1 MRAAMAIHDE
11 LVRTAIREH
20 RGHLVEMG
28 REGDSV
34 LAVFPWAADAVTAA
48 ATIQRQFRRQDWPV
62 GAELRIRIAV
72 HTGEAE
78 LRDGHYYGQA
88 VYRCARLLAAGNG
101 GQVLLS
107 LSARQVAVDSLPD
120 GVSLIDQGEHRL
132 KDLVRPERIYQLA
145 DEHAPPDL
153 RPIRSLDRRLTN
165 LPTQLT
171 ELIGRER
178 ALADLAEAR
187 TKARLIT
194 LTGAGG
200 SGKTRLAL
208 ELAAGAEEPDGVWLI
223 ELGSLSDHASVVS
236 AVGRV
241 LGLVEHPGRSGT
253 ESAVDQLS
261 GRELLLVLDNCEH
274 LVTAVAELV
283 EKLLEGCPALRVLAT
298 SREPL
303 GLPGEVTWPV
313 PALREEDAAALFLR
327 RAREHRPDLPDDEGA
342 RRLAAQVCAR
352 LDCLPLA
359 LELAA
364 AQADALSLP
373 AIVARLED
381 RFVLL
386 SRGSRTA
393 PARQQTLRSTVE
405 WSHNLLASD
414 ERLLLRRLSVF
425 TGTFDLAAA
434 EAVGAGGELALAAVV
449 PFLALLVR
457 KSLLVPTESRYQM
470 HETIREF
477 AREKLEESGEAPDV
491 QGRLALYLL
500 DRIERRIP
508 GRSAEWLDE
517 VEVEHGNLQSALAWA
532 TETNPPLALR
542 LAHRAFDFWNV
553 RGHVAEGR
561 AAVEAALAAAPDSG
575 ADSAQCRIDSAAF
588 AYLQGEAPEALLRL
602 GRALAAGQSAGDD
615 RVTGRALFMTG
626 LVEAATGAPV
636 RAEAHL
642 EEALSLWQ
650 TMGDGRMEAEVLHQM
665 GLLAGSRGDLA
676 AAEQLFAR
684 SLELR
689 HRAGHDDEAHITL
702 TFLAAVRVAGGG
714 IEGARSAIRQSL
726 ESGLRLGDRRAA
738 WTLDVC
744 SWIAAADSN
753 PARALTLAG
762 AAARMHEVAGSKPT
776 PAWLALTDSFLR
788 AGRAGLPPTESALAW
803 ESGAV
808 LSYLEAIAYGL
819 EAPGGAGG
827 AED

>member
-1 MRAAMAIHDE
+1 MRAAMALHDE
-11 LVRTAIREH
+11 LVRAAIEKH

-48 ATIQRQFRRQDWPV
+48 ATIQRHIQRQAWPV
-62 GAELRIRIAV
+62 GAELRLRIAV

-120 GVSLIDQGEHRL
+120 GISLIDHGEHRL

-145 DEHAPPDL
+145 DEYAPPDL

-171 ELIGRER
+171 ELVGRER
-178 ALADLAEAR
+178 ALAELAQAR
-187 TKARLIT
+187 RRARLLT

-200 SGKTRLAL
+200 AGKTRLAL
-208 ELAAGAEEPDGVWLI
+208 ELAASAEEPDGVWLV
-223 ELGSLSDHASVVS
+223 ELGSLSDPTSVVS
-236 AVGRV
+236 AAGRV
-241 LGLVEHPGRSGT
+241 LGLVEHPGRSGI
-253 ESAVDQLS
+253 ESAVEQLS

-283 EKLLEGCPALRVLAT
+283 VKLLEGCPNLRVMAT

-313 PALREEDAAALFLR
+313 PALLEEDAVALFLR
-327 RAREHRPDLPDDEGA
+327 RAREHRSDLRDDEGA
-342 RRLAAQVCAR
+342 RRLAAQVCEK

-364 AQADALSLP
+364 AQADALSLTEI
-373 AIVARLED
+373 AARLED

-386 SRGSRTA
+386 GRGSRTA
-393 PARQQTLRSTVE
+393 PARQQTLRSTVD

-425 TGTFDLAAA
+425 SGSFDLAAA
-434 EAVGAGGELALAAVV
+434 EAVGAGGELPPTAVV
-449 PFLALLVR
+449 PCLALLVR
-457 KSLLVPTESRYQM
+457 KSLLMPTESRYRM

-477 AREKLEESGEAPDV
+477 AREKLEESGEAPEV
-491 QGRLALYLL
+491 QGRLALCLL
-500 DRIERRIP
+500 DRIDRRLP

-517 VEVEHGNLQSALAWA
+517 VELEHDNLKSTLAWA
-532 TETNPPLALR
+532 TENDPPLALR
-542 LAHRAFDFWNV
+542 LAHRTFDFWNV
-553 RGHVAEGR
+553 RGHVTEGR
-561 AAVEAALAAAPDSG
+561 AAVEAALAAAPDTA
-575 ADSAQCRIDSAAF
+575 ADSTQCQIDSAAF
-588 AYLQGEAPEALLRL
+588 AYLQGEAPEAMARL
-602 GRALAAGQSAGDD
+602 GLALAAGRSAGDE
-615 RVTGRALFMTG
+615 RVTGRALFMTA
-626 LVEAATGAPV
+626 LVEAATGDPV

-642 EEALSLWQ
+642 EEALSHWQ
-650 TMGDGRMEAEVLHQM
+650 TLGDGRMEAEVLHQM
-665 GLLAGSRGDLA
+665 GLLAGGRGHLA

-702 TFLAAVRVAGGG
+702 TFLAAVKVAGGG
-714 IEGARSAIRQSL
+714 VEAARSAIRQSL
-726 ESGLRLGDRRAA
+726 ESGLQLGDRRAA

-762 AAARMHEVAGSKPT
+762 AAARMHEISGSKPP
-776 PAWLALTDSFLR
+776 PAWLALTDSFI
-788 AGRAGLPPTESALAW
+788 RAGLPPRESAEAW
-803 ESGAV
+803 QRGAG
-808 LSYLEAIAYGL
+808 LSYPEAIAYGL
-819 EAPGGAGG
+819 EALGAGVG
-827 AED
+827 TP